1 MTIERFFASP
11 LVARIVLNV
20 VFFLAITMVLSVGF
34 AATHHREQPASI
46 DHCALVLTRESGPVC
61 R

>member
-1 MTIERFFASP
+1 MTIDRFFASP

-20 VFFLAITMVLSVGF
+20 VFFLAITTVLTVGF
-34 AATHHREQPASI
+34 AATHHATRTAIEP
-46 DHCALVLTRESGPVC
+46 CAMVLTRESGPEC